1 MMLLE
6 AVYHRPK
13 QNWAYAYDGKTLHLR
28 LRTKKDDVATVE
40 AIVGDK
46 YAWDQT
52 LTTVPMR
59 IFSSDALFDYWE
71 TAVIPPFRRL
81 RYAFRLTSGAESIIF
96 SDKGVEL
103 TLPDNSNSFFDFPY
117 INPIDVFAPPAWVK
131 DAVFY
136 QIFPERFANGDPS
149 LSPKNV
155 LPWGGEPTPQNFF
168 GGDLQGVIDHLD
180 HISELGINAVY
191 FTPLFEA
198 TTNHKYDTQDYMKVD
213 PHFGTNEKLKE
224 LVDACHARGIRV
236 LLDAVFN
243 HSGKTFP
250 PFVDAQK
257 NGQQSKYADWFYV
270 REWPLQVVDGV
281 PSYETFAF
289 EPLMPKLN
297 TEHPEVKQYLFE
309 VARYWIEEIGI
320 DGWRLDV
327 ANEVDHQFWRE
338 FRKTVKDV
346 NPEAYILGEI
356 WHDSM
361 MWLQGDQ
368 FDAVMNYPFTNAVL
382 DFFAYQ
388 TIDATSFA
396 HAIGTQLA
404 AYPQQVTEAAFNLL
418 DSHDTPRLLTICED
432 NTEAMKLS
440 SLFQLTYPGTPCIYY
455 GDEVGIN
462 GAGDPGCRK
471 CMVWDEAE
479 QNGELLQF
487 YKAAIGLRHRYS
499 ALRST
504 DIRFVHVGAEDG
516 TLVYERR
523 DGDQRLLVA
532 LNARGKAA
540 DVSFTIDSAASAG
553 QDAAPHAVAFTGFAS
568 KEVAAAENAAP
579 AEALKAEVNTVTAE
593 AAEEMDVAAV
603 QGNDLT
609 DAAAAVVKSNNDSTW
624 SVLLSSVIEIAESS
638 SVASNAAGKLKLTLP
653 AYGFVILEQAKAD
666 V

>member
-1 MMLLE
+1 MLLE

-28 LRTKKDDVATVE
+28 LRTKKYDVAAAE

-52 LTTVPMR
+52 VTTVPMR
-59 IFSSDALFDYWE
+59 IFSSDTLFDYWE

-81 RYAFRLTSGAESIIF
+81 RYAFRLASGAESILYTG
-96 SDKGVEL
+96 KGFEL
-103 TLPDNSNSFFDFPY
+103 TLPDNTNSFFEFPY
-117 INPIDVFAPPAWVK
+117 INPIDVLAPPAWVK

-149 LSPKNV
+149 ISPGNV
-155 LPWGGEPTPQNFF
+155 LPWGGDPTTQTFF

-180 HISELGINAVY
+180 YISELGINAVY

-224 LVDACHARGIRV
+224 LVEACHARGIHV

-257 NGQQSKYADWFYV
+257 NGQKSKYADWFCV

-297 TEHPEVKQYLFE
+297 TEHPEVKQYLLE
-309 VARYWIEEIGI
+309 VARYWIEEVGI

-338 FRKTVKDV
+338 FRAAVKSV

-356 WHDSM
+356 WHDAM
-361 MWLQGDQ
+361 TWLQGDQ

-382 DFFAYQ
+382 EFFAYQ
-388 TIDATSFA
+388 KISAAAFA
-396 HAIGTQLA
+396 SAIGSLLA
-404 AYPQQVTEAAFNLL
+404 AYPQQVTESAFNLL
-418 DSHDTPRLLTICED
+418 DSHDTPRLLTLCDD
-432 NTEAMKLS
+432 NIDSMKLS

-455 GDEVGIN
+455 GDEIGVN

-471 CMVWDEAE
+471 CMVWEPAQ
-479 QNGELLQF
+479 QNKELLQF
-487 YKAAIGLRHRYS
+487 YKAAIGLRNSCS
-499 ALRST
+499 ALRSA
-504 DIRFVHVGAEDG
+504 DIRFVHVGDSDG
-516 TLVYERR
+516 ALAYERR
-523 DGDQRLLVA
+523 DGSQRLLVA
-532 LNARGKAA
+532 LNARGEAV
-540 DVSFTIDSAASAG
+540 DLRFTVEATPSDSG
-553 QDAAPHAVAFTGFAS
+553 TDPYTIAFTGFACL
-568 KEVAAAENAAP
+568 ENAAVEP
-579 AEALKAEVNTVTAE
+579 VE
-593 AAEEMDVAAV
+593 AAAGAAAM
-603 QGNDLT
+603 T
-609 DAAAAVVKSNNDSTW
+609 DAAAAVADAACSDATADSAAAAANASGGESAWMT
-624 SVLLSSVIEIAESS
+624 LFSSTGTLAAGSRLT
-638 SVASNAAGKLKLTLP
+638 SNAKGQLKLSLP
-653 AYGFVILEQAKAD
+653 PYGYIILKQ
-666 V
+666 VTT